1 MNRKQKEEILH
12 TKRILENYKSIVFYD
27 LETTGF
33 SRTSDRI
40 LQFSAMRYSIPEW
53 KKMEEL
59 DLYIQS
65 PFQVDGLP
73 ATSVNGITDALLEEK
88 GLFEYDAYQKI
99 SKFIHSD
106 DLIAG
111 YNNNSF
117 DDPFLTQFYKTCK
130 SEFRYGDSLDVLKF
144 AKSVLEPEDFPEDEL
159 GNRKPCYKL
168 GFLTELFD
176 KENTYQF
183 HNSLDDV
190 AATAFLF
197 QMLLQKVKDVK
208 LEPEIERKKEIPTEE
223 AKILSVR
230 IFHPSRNL
238 KRVYVNTDQGSIY
251 YDDIKKEWRSKTGK
265 LEDDVLQKL
274 IRRVYRFLNIS
285 ADEFVYAAAEKMD
298 N

>member
-1 MNRKQKEEILH
+1 MNRKQKEKILQA
-12 TKRILENYKSIVFYD
+12 KQILDNYESIVFYD

-33 SRTSDRI
+33 SKTSDRI
-40 LQFSAMRYSIPEW
+40 LQFSAMRFSLPEW
-53 KKMEEL
+53 NKMGEL

-65 PFQVDGLP
+65 PYLVDGLQ
-73 ATSVNGITDALLEEK
+73 ATNINGITDALLEEK

-99 SKFIHSD
+99 SEFIHPD

-117 DDPFLTQFYKTCK
+117 DDPFLGQFYKNCK
-130 SEFRYGDSLDVLKF
+130 SDFKYGDSLDVLKF
-144 AKSVLEPEDFPEDEL
+144 AKSVLGPEDFPKDEV

-176 KENTYQF
+176 KEHTYQF

-197 QMLLQKVKDVK
+197 QVLLQKVSNLKP
-208 LEPEIERKKEIPTEE
+208 ESEIERKKEIPTEE

-251 YDDIKKEWRSKTGK
+251 YDDIKKEWRAKTGK
-265 LEDDVLQKL
+265 LEEDVLQKL
-274 IRRVYRFLNIS
+274 IRRVYGFLDVS
-285 ADEFVYAAAEKMD
+285 ADEFVYAAAEKIG
-298 N
+298 